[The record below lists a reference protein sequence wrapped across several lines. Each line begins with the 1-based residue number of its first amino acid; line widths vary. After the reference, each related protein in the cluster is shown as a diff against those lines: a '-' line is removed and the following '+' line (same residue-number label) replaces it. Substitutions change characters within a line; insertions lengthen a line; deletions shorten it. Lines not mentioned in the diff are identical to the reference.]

1 MDKNIL
7 RILGKNIKIER
18 IRNDLSQEQLAE
30 KQVFPPARLVL
41 LKMDSSTLNYF

>member
-30 KQVFPPARLVL
+30 KAGV
-41 LKMDSSTLNYF
+41 STRTISLIENGL